1 MPLFKNLL
9 NLNPNKIPL
18 EDFFTEIFTY
28 LLKSDCDLLS
38 KWIQDFN
45 VSNIKFNEFFIST
58 QESVGALDTHFLGSR
73 PDIFI
78 ELSNDA
84 ERELIF
90 IECKIR
96 SEEGQNQLQRYAEH
110 LDSIKNVRKKS
121 LIYITRDF
129 DVKDQD
135 HIFKNCKNCTSLS
148 FKQLRWN
155 QIYQFLASFNENI
168 NNVLIAETLEFMEE
182 NGLSG
187 SNRFTSIDILT
198 IANFPRVRRMME
210 ETMSGPVID
219 RFISV
224 AGGSKPQQST
234 ALNQLK
240 ELDRYV
246 YFQTQKDK
254 FEIVMGYSM
263 NNLKIE
269 SYPEVSLSI
278 NVSPNA
284 SEREKIVKVMKQIV
298 SDSDKWGS
306 YNLTE
311 AKKWAGIYQSKSIDY
326 FLKEED
332 HIKAIQNHFLD
343 LLGELEKI
351 KATYPHLKWLV

>member
-1 MPLFKNLL
+1 MSLFTNLL
-9 NLNPNKIPL
+9 KLNPNQIPL

-28 LLKSDCDLLS
+28 LLKSDSDLLS

-45 VSNIKFNEFFIST
+45 ISNICFNDFFVST
-58 QESVGALDTHFLGSR
+58 QESFGALDTHFSGSR

-78 ELSNDA
+78 ELSNDV
-84 ERELIF
+84 ENELIF
-90 IECKIR
+90 IECKIG

-110 LDSIKNVRKKS
+110 LDSIKNINKKS

-135 HIFKNCKNCTSLS
+135 HIFKNCKDCTSLT
-148 FKQLRWN
+148 FKQFRWN
-155 QIYQFLASFNENI
+155 QIYQFLSVFNENI
-168 NNVLIAETLEFMEE
+168 SNILITETLEFMEE

-210 ETMSGPVID
+210 ETMSGAVID
-219 RFISV
+219 KFISIV
-224 AGGSKPQQST
+224 GGNKPQHST

-240 ELDRYV
+240 EQDRYV
-246 YFQTQKDK
+246 YFQIQKDK
-254 FEIVMGYSM
+254 FDIVMGYSM
-263 NNLKIE
+263 NNSKID

-284 SEREKIVKVMKQIV
+284 LERNEIMKVMKQIV
-298 SDSDKWGS
+298 SNSDKWS
-306 YNLTE
+306 SFNLNETRN
-311 AKKWAGIYQSKSIDY
+311 WAGIYQSKSIDY
-326 FLKEED
+326 FLNQED
-332 HIKAIQNHFLD
+332 HIEAIQNYFLY
-343 LLGELEKI
+343 LLEELEEI